1 MHIRNIL
8 FALLV
13 LVTFSACN
21 ADRSEE
27 KSSIEKTTDKVAEEA
42 VEAITQPIEKA
53 EMVKELSEEHNQKI
67 KESVE

>member
-8 FALLV
+8 LALLV

-21 ADRSEE
+21 SDRGEE

-42 VEAITQPIEKA
+42 VKAIKQPIDKA
-53 EMVKELSEEHNQKI
+53 EMVRELSEEHNQKI